1 MNDELEDQP
10 SRSFHEYWA
19 IVRRRGWWILL
30 ASFACW
36 VVLWGGS
43 WLLPSTYQS
52 EALILVEPQKV
63 PDQYVVPNV
72 TVNLQDRLQSMTQQ
86 ILSRTRLQATINRFG
101 LYSKHHGLSSML
113 KSKDPIDQMRNDIKI
128 ELVESPAHPGEL
140 AAFKISYFASSPKLA
155 EQVNGELT
163 SLFIEENVKA
173 QELLSENTTAFLEN
187 QLTDARA
194 KMEEQEAKVAAFK
207 EMHTGGLPSQ
217 EESNVQ
223 ILAGL
228 QSQLQNTQHALD
240 AAKQQKLYLE
250 SLFQQYESVQANLG
264 AGDLAMSP
272 EMLDKQLTD
281 LRLHLAD
288 LRSQF
293 TDDYP
298 DVVSVKEQI
307 DRLKKQIEEQIATSD
322 AASKNLNSLD
332 PTKRATAP
340 TALPELPPGSPTP
353 MIQIQS
359 QLKVNQLEVQNDQ
372 QHEKEIETQIAAYQS
387 RLNSAPQTE
396 QALAE
401 VSRGYDES
409 KSNYDSLL
417 QKQLQSQLATNLEQR
432 QQGEQFRVVD
442 PPSLPDK
449 PVAQNH
455 FIISLGGLVL
465 GIAVGIG
472 LAAFLEVTDL
482 RIREEK
488 DLEGLV
494 SARVLVGIPRL
505 STPREDRL
513 HLVVMLAK
521 LGAAAAIVFFIVVGN
536 LYAYYKG

>member
-10 SRSFHEYWA
+10 SRSFQEYWR

-30 ASFACW
+30 PSFACW
-36 VVLWGGS
+36 VVIWGCS
-43 WLLPSTYQS
+43 WLLPNAYQS
-52 EALILVEPQKV
+52 EALILVEQAKV

-86 ILSRTRLQATINRFG
+86 ILGRTRLQATINRFG
-101 LYSKHHGLSSML
+101 LYSKHHGLSSIL
-113 KSKDPIDQMRNDIKI
+113 KSKDPVDQMRNDIKI

-140 AAFKISYFASSPKLA
+140 SAFKISYSARSPELA
-155 EQVNGELT
+155 QHVNRDLT

-173 QELLSENTTAFLEN
+173 QNQLSENTTAFLEN
-187 QLTDARA
+187 QLADARA
-194 KMEEQEAKVAAFK
+194 KMEDQEAKVAAFK
-207 EMHTGGLPSQ
+207 EQHVGGLPSQ
-217 EESNVQ
+217 QESNVQ

-250 SLFQQYESVQANLG
+250 SLLQQYESVQANLG
-264 AGDLAMSP
+264 NGYLAMSP
-272 EMLDKQLTD
+272 ETLNKELTD
-281 LRLHLAD
+281 LRLRLAL
-288 LRSQF
+288 LRSRF

-298 DVVSVKEQI
+298 EVISVKGQI
-307 DRLKKQIEEQIATSD
+307 DRLKKQIEEEIATDD
-322 AASKNLNSLD
+322 AATKNLDSPD
-332 PTKRATAP
+332 PSKRATLP
-340 TALPELPPGSPTP
+340 TELPDLPPGSPGP
-353 MIQIQS
+353 MIQVQS
-359 QLKVNQLEVQNDQ
+359 QLKANQLEIRNDE
-372 QHEKEIETQIAAYQS
+372 QHQKELEAQIAAYQT

-396 QALAE
+396 QELAE

-409 KSNYDSLL
+409 KTNYDSLL
-417 QKQLQSQLATNLEQR
+417 QKQLQSQLATSLEQR

-455 FIISLGGLVL
+455 FLISLGGLVL
-465 GIAVGIG
+465 GIAVAIG
-472 LAAFLEVTDL
+472 LVSFLEVTDA

-505 STPREDRL
+505 STPRED
-513 HLVVMLAK
+513 HLRWVVMLAK
-521 LGAAAAIVFFIVVGN
+521 LGATAAIVFFIVLGN